1 MGQPE
6 GQMEDAIDGFIQIGN
21 NPILLVCF
29 ISTILTLVIAQTAG
43 IGISR
48 KVSAVFRLVMD
59 SLRTILVWAVSIS
72 VPDFNQ
78 GFQPLQIVG
87 FFIISLGV
95 LVFNDVLIGEFKQ
108 GYEKISKKVFEAKT
122 VMSCQNEL
130 Y

>member
-43 IGISR
+43 IAISR

-95 LVFNDVLIGEFKQ
+95 LVFNDVLIGEFK
-108 GYEKISKKVFEAKT
+108 ENFKKIDV
-122 VMSCQNEL
+122 